1 MKFNKLFK
9 SLLLISFIIVI
20 LSKSKEELETDK
32 KHKHS
37 NQKSLRTESN
47 NVSNDQKLES
57 SKIIEKITNNMTNQL
72 VNLGK
77 EKPTAA
83 KTGNRPS
90 NGFVSNVDN
99 ATSQDAVAYNFSK
112 EDDEAEEFKNLF
124 VQGSKPKIV
133 SKLTKD
139 KFYDE
144 PAEKISPVFENE
156 SSSSEVYYNGQE
168 TLKVRNRDCDKFN
181 NDSRACL
188 NQSHCGYC
196 QDNGL
201 CIAGSS
207 GKPVVSC
214 KNYKYFS
221 DPNYN

>member
-1 MKFNKLFK
+1 MKFNKLLK
-9 SLLLISFIIVI
+9 TLLFISFVIAIV
-20 LSKSKEELETDK
+20 SKSNEELESEK
-32 KHKHS
+32 KHKHPS
-37 NQKSLRTESN
+37 QKSLRSEN
-47 NVSNDQKLES
+47 NKLTNEQKLES
-57 SKIIEKITNNMTNQL
+57 SKIIEKITEKMTNQL

-77 EKPTAA
+77 DKTSVA

-99 ATSQDAVAYNFSK
+99 ATNQDAVAYNFSK
-112 EDDEAEEFKNLF
+112 EDDEAEEFKNMF
-124 VQGSKPKIV
+124 VQGSKPKLV
-133 SKLTKD
+133 SKLTKE

-144 PAEKISPVFENE
+144 PVENISPVFNE
-156 SSSSEVYYNGQE
+156 DSSSDVYYNGQE
-168 TLKVRNRDCDKFN
+168 TLKIRNRDCDKFN
-181 NDSRACL
+181 NDSRNCL

-201 CIAGSS
+201 CIAGSN
-207 GKPVVSC
+207 GKPVVTC